1 MNSISIDPGDRLYK
15 LFNVTKSTD
24 DFQWIFISEHA
35 LTQIIN
41 GHSTLDSCVVERLN
55 TDRASRLIVSSI
67 LEIVGSEYPSECKT
81 LFENLNIDLQ
91 QIHIVVATEPQ
102 QQMFNAAVPEFKVSV
117 FNYWEYITPFV
128 VRSWP
133 FQRSNALPQ
142 KRFLY
147 LNRRCS
153 PDRALIFYRL
163 WKDLEFQNNSHASMH
178 RGAYW
183 DRRIDEEQYFQNC
196 MNGLKHLPYFEKI
209 KKFYNRITLPVLQN
223 NQEAYDY
230 DFFGDRNNQLLSFY
244 KNSSVSVIV
253 ESHPNHPAAAFM
265 PTEKLYRSLATG
277 QPFVVFGVQHYYQNL
292 QAQGYKF
299 SSIPEFDSVED
310 LCTRAEQFADHV
322 KKLARSSESDWNRF
336 LSRELVYA
344 KHNLK
349 VLKQREHQRSQQ
361 FHPELSQWLKPAPG
375 RI

>member
-15 LFNVTKSTD
+15 LFDVTESTD

-41 GHSTLDSCVVERLN
+41 GHSTLDSRVVERLT
-55 TDRASRLIVSSI
+55 TDRSSRLIVSSI
-67 LEIVGSEYPSECKT
+67 LEIVGPEYPLKCKT
-81 LFENLNIDLQ
+81 LFESLNITLQ

-102 QQMFNAAVPEFKVSV
+102 QQMFKTAVSEFKVSV

-147 LNRRCS
+147 INRRCS
-153 PDRALIFYRL
+153 PDRALIFYKL

-178 RGAYW
+178 KGAYW
-183 DRRIDEEQYFQNC
+183 DRKINEEQHFQNC

-277 QPFVVFGVQHYYQNL
+277 QPFVVFGVQHYYRNL

-299 SSIPEFDSVED
+299 SSIPKFDGVED

-322 KKLARSSESDWNRF
+322 KKLARSSETDWNRF

-349 VLKQREHQRSQQ
+349 VLKQRKHQRSQQ